1 MTNEEKMLKD
11 IIEKQQAGQFK
22 AKDRYEIPAQDMPAQ
37 DSVQRR
43 SNVGEVALGYTETQA
58 RLEASRCLQCKN
70 QPCVEGCPVRIRIRD
85 FVASIA
91 DGQFREALEIIKEN
105 SLLPAVCGRVC
116 PQEVQCQEFCTVGK
130 KFKDVDKS
138 VSIGRL
144 ERFVADKFSN
154 EDTTPKV
161 APATGKKV
169 AVIGSGPGGIVVAA
183 DARRA
188 GHDVTVFEAFHKPG
202 GVMIYGIPEFRL
214 PKTIVQQEI
223 DVLEKMGVEIVCN
236 FIVGRTR
243 TIEQLMKEDGFDAV
257 YVGVGAGLPRF
268 MNIPGEHLVGVYSA
282 NEYLTRANLMKA
294 YDFGKGAD
302 TPIAVSKNVA
312 VLGGGNVAMDSARM
326 AVRLGAENVYLVY
339 RRSEKEMPARIEEVH
354 HAKEEGVQ
362 FCTLQNP
369 KRITGD
375 DNGNV
380 VGMECLRYELGEPD
394 DSGRRR
400 PVPIEGSEFML
411 DVDTV
416 IVAIGNGANPLIQQT
431 TPGLEFNKWGNIVVD
446 ENCKTSTGRCLR
458 RRRYCVGSRNGHS
471 RDGTGPHCRGRHKPI
486 PRRQKIICRFI
497 ATNNLLLSNRL
508 FLFSYGRLR
517 DGYKRFFRLCIEAVV
532 MLRVVHTLNNQIK
545 YLAGAF
551 IKAPGNNGGLP
562 DGVFEKHNAA
572 QIRHFFKG
580 RFPRVE
586 NRNNLVIQFDNA
598 DDIFSAALRRA

>member
-11 IIEKQQAGQFK
+11 IIEKQKTAPLK
-22 AKDRYEIPAQDMPAQ
+22 PKDRYDIPQQDMPAQ
-37 DSVQRR
+37 DASERR
-43 SNVGEVALGYTETQA
+43 SNVSEVATGYTEMQA
-58 RLEASRCLQCKN
+58 RLEAMRCLQCKTA
-70 QPCVEGCPVRIRIRD
+70 PCMQGCPVRIRIKD
-85 FVASIA
+85 FVTAIA
-91 DGQFREALEIIKEN
+91 DANYKEALEIIKEN

-116 PQEVQCQEFCTVGK
+116 PQEVQCQEHCTVGK
-130 KFKDVDKS
+130 KFKDPEKS

-144 ERFVADKFSN
+144 ERFVADRYAD

-161 APATGKKV
+161 APPTGKKV

-223 DVLEKMGVEIVCN
+223 DVLEKMGVKIVCN

-243 TIEQLMKEDGFDAV
+243 TIKELMDEDGFDAV
-257 YVGVGAGLPRF
+257 YIGVGAGLPRF

-294 YDFGKGAD
+294 YQFGKGAD

-312 VLGGGNVAMDSARM
+312 VLGGGNVAMDAARM

-362 FCTLQNP
+362 FYTLQNP
-369 KRITGD
+369 KRILGD
-375 DNGNV
+375 DAGNV

-400 PVPIEGSEFML
+400 PVPIEGSEFVL

-431 TPGLEFNKWGNIVVD
+431 TPGMEFNKWGNIVVD
-446 ENCKTSTGRCLR
+446 ENCKTSL
-458 RRRYCVGSRNGHS
+458 
-471 RDGTGPHCRGRHKPI
+471 
-486 PRRQKIICRFI
+486 
-497 ATNNLLLSNRL
+497 
-508 FLFSYGRLR
+508 
-517 DGYKRFFRLCIEAVV
+517 
-532 MLRVVHTLNNQIK
+532 
-545 YLAGAF
+545 
-551 IKAPGNNGGLP
+551 
-562 DGVFEKHNAA
+562 DGVYAGGDIVLGAA
-572 QIRHFFKG
+572 TVILAMGQG
-580 RFPRVE
+580 R
-586 NRNNLVIQFDNA
+586 I
-598 DDIFSAALRRA
+598 AAAAMNEYLTHKK